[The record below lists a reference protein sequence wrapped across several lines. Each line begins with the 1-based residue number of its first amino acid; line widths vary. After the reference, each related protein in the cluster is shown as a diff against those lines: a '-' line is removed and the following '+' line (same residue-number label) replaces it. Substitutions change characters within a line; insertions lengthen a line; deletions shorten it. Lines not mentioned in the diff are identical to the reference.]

1 MGDQSSILDAYLSW
15 AWFRTVGEQI
25 SPGRF
30 PHVEAMSKRHAE
42 RASAKRVAEIE
53 RAAQEEL
60 KAAGLYVG
68 PKE

>member
-1 MGDQSSILDAYLSW
+1 
-15 AWFRTVGEQI
+15 
-25 SPGRF
+25 
-30 PHVEAMSKRHAE
+30 MSKRHAE
-42 RASAKRVAEIE
+42 RASAKRIAEIE